1 MTTEDEESRR
11 EERKHFQT
19 EATIQVM
26 ESSDADLV
34 GLALETNIIDV
45 STFGLRL
52 GCDRLLHEC
61 TLGIWIELADESDS
75 FFLTTAIRWASWRQ
89 DEGCQIGLELIE
101 NPLSDQEKWTELWQR
116 RLGGSPGEQA

>member
-1 MTTEDEESRR
+1 MSSDETDSRR

-26 ESSDADLV
+26 ESTDPDLV
-34 GLALETNIIDV
+34 GLALETKIMDV

-61 TLGIWIELADESDS
+61 ELGIWIELADESDS
-75 FFLTTAIRWASWRQ
+75 FFLTTVIRWASWRP

-101 NPLSDQEKWTELWQR
+101 NPLSDQGKWTDLWKR
-116 RLGGSPGEQA
+116 RIGSAAMSDD